1 MRSKKPG
8 CRSVRLGVAFAAT
21 LWGGS
26 ALAGVPV
33 PVGSVGY
40 GPLGAEGI
48 PLLSDVGLM
57 LLVGLMAVIA
67 FRVLRSRSAGRPL
80 ASVVALGI
88 LVAGGMA
95 SGRVEQV
102 AYALAGVSLSSAAG
116 GSADILATGTD
127 VPVQNNTAVNLKI
140 LGVQATPPNTV
151 GVPSSS
157 ACVAGVTVLAPAAS
171 CNVLINL
178 PG

>member
-1 MRSKKPG
+1 MQHRKPWYRSA
-8 CRSVRLGVAFAAT
+8 RLGMAAAAM
-21 LWGGS
+21 LWGGE
-26 ALAGVPV
+26 ALAGVPL

-40 GPLGAEGI
+40 GPPGAEGV
-48 PLLSDVGLM
+48 PLLSDIALL
-57 LLVGLMAVIA
+57 LLVGVMAVIA

-88 LVAGGMA
+88 VVAGGMA
-95 SGRVEQV
+95 TGRVEQV
-102 AYALAGVSLSSAAG
+102 AHAFVGVSLSSAAG
-116 GSADILATGTD
+116 GSAGIFVTGMD

-140 LGVQATPPNTV
+140 LGVQATSPNTV